1 MTGARAYANKVIR
14 MRKHL
19 IRIGK
24 SRQNSMQTI
33 NALQEIERWLSFYPK
48 ANDSQV
54 ARFLAKHKGQMY
66 TLIPGMTC
74 PAAGKLIT
82 ELNQLTQSYE

>member
-1 MTGARAYANKVIR
+1 MNGARAYANKVIR

-24 SRQNSMQTI
+24 SRQNSTQTL
-33 NALQEIERWLSFYPK
+33 NALQEIERWLQFHPK

-66 TLIPGMTC
+66 TLIPGMTSS
-74 PAAGKLIT
+74 AAGKLIT
-82 ELNQLTQSYE
+82 ELKQLTQSYE